1 MKVTGKQPQG
11 ISDLTAGKAKDAAR
25 KVERQQARPT
35 KEAEDAPNR
44 TSLSTMDKIK
54 ESIRNEPDA
63 RAERV
68 AELRAKI
75 ESGEFK
81 VDSEKLAARI
91 LVASLEE
98 DLERP

>member
-1 MKVTGKQPQG
+1 MKVTGKQPHG
-11 ISDLTAGKAKDAAR
+11 ISDLTAGKAKDAG
-25 KVERQQARPT
+25 KKIERQQNQAAQVT
-35 KEAEDAPNR
+35 GSVSNH

-54 ESIRNEPDA
+54 ESIRNEPDV

-68 AELRAKI
+68 AELKAKI
-75 ESGEFK
+75 DSGEFK
-81 VDSEKLAARI
+81 VDSEKLAANM